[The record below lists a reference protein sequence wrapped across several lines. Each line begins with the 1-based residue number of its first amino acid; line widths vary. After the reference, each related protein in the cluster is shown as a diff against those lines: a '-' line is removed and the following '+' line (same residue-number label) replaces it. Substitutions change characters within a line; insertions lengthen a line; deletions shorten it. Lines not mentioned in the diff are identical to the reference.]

1 MILNNTLT
9 FGTSCALG
17 SAQCNGTIGL
27 TCSGTCNCTQTKVWN
42 NVSQC
47 VCPSGTFLNT
57 SNLCGKID
65 LLIVHSRIS
74 RLETLHSLNESC
86 TIVGNECNPTKDLF
100 CNNSRCLCDFSQK
113 YWNRNYETCRKK
125 TLFLFHVV
133 RYVSSPVTRL
143 NYSQSC
149 TYDDDCLPTLI
160 CPTVPGVCNCSQYL
174 ADYTCNCA
182 NTKYYDS
189 NLVQC
194 GKFERFSP
202 FKLTYLPI
210 LVSQSS
216 FVQRYLS
223 LLGELH
229 LFDAVVL
236 QQRSLCLSSRHEL
249 DLQQWNVSLIDDLL
263 LSHRRA
269 LDVSPVAFENHSL
282 L

>member
-9 FGTSCALG
+9 FGTSCTLG

-57 SNLCGKID
+57 SNLCGLID
-65 LLIVHSRIS
+65 LFIVRSQIS
-74 RLETLHSLNESC
+74 RLETLHALNESC
-86 TIVGNECNPTKDLF
+86 TNVGNECDPAKDLF
-100 CNNSRCLCDFSQK
+100 CNNTRCLCDFSQR
-113 YWNRNYETCRKK
+113 YWNRNYEMCRKK
-125 TLFLFHVV
+125 TSFLFHFG
-133 RYVSSPVTRL
+133 RYVPSLVPRL

-160 CPTVPGVCNCSQYL
+160 CPTVPGVCNCSRYL
-174 ADYTCNCA
+174 PDYTCNCA

-189 NLVQC
+189 NLTQC
-194 GKFERFSP
+194 GKFELFSP
-202 FKLTYLPI
+202 FILTDISI

-216 FVQRYLS
+216 FIQWYLP

-229 LFDAVVL
+229 LFDAIVL
-236 QQRSLCLSSRHEL
+236 QQRSLCLSSRHDL
-249 DLQQWNVSLIDDLL
+249 DLQQWNVPLIGDFL
-263 LSHRRA
+263 LSLRRA
-269 LDVSPVAFENHSL
+269 LEVSPIAFENHSL